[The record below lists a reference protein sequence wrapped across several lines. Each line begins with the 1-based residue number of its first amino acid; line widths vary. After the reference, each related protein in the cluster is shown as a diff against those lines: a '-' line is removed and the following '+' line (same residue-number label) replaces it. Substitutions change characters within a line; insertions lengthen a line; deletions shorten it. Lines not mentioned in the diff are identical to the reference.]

1 MSIIK
6 LMNINNYKLF
16 KLKNDIYKNKLNKNK
31 LIFKSSFILNDIVFN
46 IKVGNNSK
54 KRQNYIK
61 LYQKNGIIKKFN
73 FINQSILEKSKM
85 LNLSKKNDNI
95 TYMLDYLNK
104 SNFNE
109 VLRFFK
115 KKRLLTSLNKT

>member
-1 MSIIK
+1 M
-6 LMNINNYKLF
+6 
-16 KLKNDIYKNKLNKNK
+16 
-31 LIFKSSFILNDIVFN
+31 IFKSSFILNDIVFN

-61 LYQKNGIIKKFN
+61 LYQKNGIIKKFI

-109 VLRFFK
+109 VFK
-115 KKRLLTSLNKT
+115 ILQKEKVAYKLKQNLIENNG